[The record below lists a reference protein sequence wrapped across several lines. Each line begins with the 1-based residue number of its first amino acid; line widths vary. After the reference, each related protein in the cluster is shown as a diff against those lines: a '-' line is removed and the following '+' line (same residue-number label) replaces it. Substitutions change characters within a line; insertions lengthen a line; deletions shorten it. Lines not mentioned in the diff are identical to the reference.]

1 MKIFCRMGER
11 SLSADENRNTQIL
24 RVTWEIR

>member
-1 MKIFCRMGER
+1 MKTICRMGER
-11 SLSADENRNTQIL
+11 SLFADNTNTQIL